1 MLKFFIFFY
10 SFRNDDSIL
19 SMSSQP
25 MPVPNTSH
33 RSITDEH
40 YSRTDS
46 TVSDNIVA
54 QPSSSHKS
62 NYR

>member
-1 MLKFFIFFY
+1 M
-10 SFRNDDSIL
+10 

-25 MPVPNTSH
+25 MPVPNTSR

-40 YSRTDS
+40 FSEIADS
-46 TVSDNIVA
+46 TVSDNIA
-54 QPSSSHKS
+54 AHQPNSSHKS